1 MSDIAIR
8 ASGLSKRYR
17 IGLRQHYGSL
27 RDVIAGKFFGF
38 RAAGVGSGRRP
49 SGRFVGDMIWAL
61 RDVSLEVRH
70 GEVIGVI
77 GPNGAGKTTLL
88 KILSRITEPTEGEA
102 EIHGRMGSL
111 LEVGTGFHPEM
122 SGRENIH
129 LNGAILGMRRREIER
144 KFDEIV
150 SFAGVE
156 EFLDTEVKHYSTGM
170 YMRLAF
176 AVASHLEPDILVV
189 DEVLSVGDV
198 QFQEKCLGKM
208 SQVAGSGRTVLFV
221 SHNLAAVRSL
231 CTRACLID
239 SGQIRLLG
247 KPDEVISEYLTS
259 FRSSESPNDNLL
271 AERSDRSGSGRV
283 RVIRFEARASED
295 QPGHPR
301 TGSDAEFIIGYT
313 STENKNLVRFEVG
326 FVVVDQ
332 DGVAVFT
339 CTTKMTRLRIF
350 HDAPPSGRIVC
361 KMKSLPLVPGTY
373 WVNITMKDEWG
384 LADSIM
390 RAASFRVI
398 YDGTGEFI
406 VIPSRAAGHVVV
418 HHEWAITS
426 ESMFPR

>member
-1 MSDIAIR
+1 MR
-8 ASGLSKRYR
+8 RR
-17 IGLRQHYGSL
+17 YGSL
-27 RDVIAGKFFGF
+27 RDVIAERLFGF
-38 RAAGVGSGRRP
+38 RSAGLPEGHSSGRIA
-49 SGRFVGDMIWAL
+49 GDSIWAL
-61 RDVSLEVRH
+61 RHVSLDVNH

-122 SGRENIH
+122 SGRENIY
-129 LNGAILGMRRREIER
+129 LNGAILGMRKSEIAR

-150 SFAGVE
+150 DFAGVE
-156 EFLDTEVKHYSTGM
+156 EFLDTQVKHYSTGM

-176 AVASHLEPDILVV
+176 AVASHLEPDILIV
-189 DEVLSVGDV
+189 DEVLSVGDA

-208 SQVAGSGRTVLFV
+208 SQVAGGGRTVLFV

-239 SGQIRLLG
+239 GGQLRRLG
-247 KPDEVISEYLTS
+247 KPDEVISDYLAS
-259 FRSSESPNDNLL
+259 FRASENSSDNVL
-271 AERSDRSGSGRV
+271 EKRTDRSGSGRV
-283 RVIRFEARASED
+283 RVNRFEARACGD
-295 QPGHPR
+295 LPGHPR
-301 TGSDAEFIIGYT
+301 TGSDAEFVIGYT
-313 STENKNLVRFEVG
+313 SSENKNLVRFEVG

-339 CTTKMTRLRIF
+339 CTTRMTRLRVF
-350 HDAPPSGRIVC
+350 HDAAPSGTITC
-361 KMKSLPLVPGTY
+361 KVRNLPLIPGAY
-373 WVNITMKDEWG
+373 WVNLTIKDEWG

-390 RAASFRVI
+390 RAASFQVT

-418 HHEWAITS
+418 QHEWAITA
-426 ESMFPR
+426 ESLLVR